1 MLFYYVVVLA
11 VYEPQMIYT
20 ISRHYNKEE
29 RVANGIEIPERAKI
43 ALMQEEKFKMFYSQL
58 NWALAVVSLPR

>member
-1 MLFYYVVVLA
+1 
-11 VYEPQMIYT
+11 MIYT

-43 ALMQEEKFKMFYSQL
+43 ALMQEDKFKMFYSQ
-58 NWALAVVSLPR
+58 